1 MKKLIKTIST
11 VFFALAM
18 VLSSCEKDPSG
29 KEPGGAKAAKINIE
43 IQKYYNELGTMSLKN
58 WEAGD
63 KVAAF
68 NADNADPVLGYGSPI
83 TTGAQTSL
91 FTIAVTSVA
100 NGDDIMAY
108 YPSSADVTPVS
119 GGLKAKIAS
128 LQNGTLP
135 SSVFVGNTKFNDSYS
150 GSRMTLKPFWC
161 VLYANV
167 QMGAYSIKK
176 AEIVA
181 NAGEKIAGDID
192 IKAEDLSVTASA
204 SSVTVE
210 YAEARDCRL
219 GGITIPIAV
228 APVALS
234 KGYTITFTT
243 ENGETFQYKNED
255 AVTFELGGKH
265 ETATADSDATQLLV
279 CGDNMIYLLDAELA
293 LSAGYKNA
301 VLWEWDA
308 KKYAEKLGK
317 RESDMIRLDDCK
329 PVDDNTKILA
339 TSSKSYAV
347 LIDKATGDVLWY
359 SVGSGNAHSAEFL
372 PNNRI
377 AVACSEGGDVLQ
389 IFDIGSPN
397 QVKFSTPLPHGHGV
411 VWNPVSK
418 RLYAIGSN
426 TFNIYKLT
434 DWATA
439 APKLTLEKSIATNTW
454 VTGLHDMLLVDENTL
469 MLAGNRAAFYNITTG
484 VFTSI
489 PIFAS
494 SNALKSVNIN
504 GDTGECWFTD
514 PSKIEIPELTWA
526 SHTIRYTDD
535 VNKTYETKNFKIDD
549 LNIYKVR
556 VFKW

>member
-1 MKKLIKTIST
+1 MKNLIKIIST
-11 VFFALAM
+11 TVFALAI
-18 VLSSCEKDPSG
+18 VVSSCEKTTSG
-29 KEPGGAKAAKINIE
+29 KESGGAKAAKINID
-43 IQKYYNELGTMSLKN
+43 IQKYYNELGTLSLKI

-91 FTIAVTSVA
+91 FTIAVTSVE
-100 NGDDIMAY
+100 NGDNIMAY

-128 LQNGTLP
+128 RQDGTLP
-135 SSVFVGNTKFNDSYS
+135 SVVFVGNTKFNDSYS

-161 VLYANV
+161 ILYANV
-167 QMGAYSIKK
+167 KKGAYSIKK

-192 IKAEDLSVTASA
+192 INAENLSVTASA

-219 GGITIPIAV
+219 AGITIPIAV

-234 KGYTITFTT
+234 EGYTITYTT
-243 ENGETFQYKNED
+243 DSGETFQYKNED
-255 AVTFELGGKH
+255 AVTFELGEKY
-265 ETATADSDATQLLV
+265 ETATADSDATQLIV
-279 CGDNMIYLLDAELA
+279 CGDNMIYHLDAELA
-293 LSAGYKNA
+293 VSAGYENA
-301 VLWEWDA
+301 ILWEWDA
-308 KKYAEKLGK
+308 KKYANKLGK
-317 RESDMIRLDDCK
+317 KESDMIRLDDCK
-329 PVDDNTKILA
+329 PVDNNTKILA
-339 TSSKSYAV
+339 TSSKGYAV

-359 SVGSGNAHSAEFL
+359 SVGSRNAHSAEFL

-377 AVACSEGGDVLQ
+377 AVACSEGGDAIQ
-389 IFDIGSPN
+389 IFDVGAPN
-397 QVKFSTPLPHGHGV
+397 QVKFSTPLAHGHGV

-418 RLYAIGSN
+418 RLYAIGAN

-434 DWATA
+434 DWETA
-439 APKLTLEKSIATNTW
+439 APKLTLEKSIATNSW
-454 VTGLHDMLLVDENTL
+454 VSSLHDMLLVDENTL

-484 VFTSI
+484 VFTNI

-494 SNALKSVNIN
+494 SRALKSVNIN

-514 PSKIEIPELTWA
+514 PTNVEIPELTWA

-556 VFKW
+556 VYKW

>member
-1 MKKLIKTIST
+1 MKYLIKTISALA
-11 VFFALAM
+11 FALA
-18 VLSSCEKDPSG
+18 LIASSCEKDPSG
-29 KEPGGAKAAKINIE
+29 KESGGAKAAKINIE
-43 IQKYYNELGTMSLKN
+43 IQKYYNESGTMSLKN

-68 NADNADPVLGYGSPI
+68 NAESADPVLGYGSPI
-83 TTGAQTSL
+83 TTGAQTAL
-91 FTIAVTSVA
+91 FTIAVTDVK
-100 NGDDIMAY
+100 NGDDLLAF
-108 YPSSADVTPVS
+108 YPSTADMTPVA

-128 LQNGTLP
+128 KQDGTLP
-135 SSVFVGNTKFNDSYS
+135 VPLFVGGAKFTDSYS
-150 GSRMTLKPFWC
+150 GSQMSMKPLWC
-161 VLYANV
+161 VIYAKV

-181 NAGEKIAGDID
+181 NGGENLAGDIV
-192 IKAEDLSVTASA
+192 IKAEDMSVTASA
-204 SSVTVE
+204 ASVTVE

-219 GGITIPIAV
+219 GGITIPMAV

-243 ENGETFQYKNED
+243 EAGETFEYKTEE
-255 AVTFELGGKH
+255 AVAFELGGKH

-293 LSAGYKNA
+293 LTAGYKNA
-301 VLWEWDA
+301 ILWEWDA
-308 KKYAEKLGK
+308 KNYADKLGK
-317 RESDMIRLDDCK
+317 KESDMIRLDDCK

-347 LIDKATGDVLWY
+347 LIDKATGDVLWH

-377 AVACSEGGDVLQ
+377 AVACSDGGDVVQ
-389 IFDIGSPN
+389 IFDVGTPN
-397 QVKFSTPLPHGHGV
+397 QPKFTTPLPHAHGV
-411 VWNPVSK
+411 VWNPVSE
-418 RLYAIGSN
+418 RLYAIGYT

-434 DWATA
+434 DWETA
-439 APKLTLEKSIATNTW
+439 APSLTLEKSIATNTW

-469 MLAGNRAAFYNITTG
+469 MMAGNRAAYYNITTG
-484 VFTSI
+484 TFTNI
-489 PIFAS
+489 PIFNS
-494 SNALKSVNIN
+494 STALKSVNIN

-514 PSKIEIPELTWA
+514 PTNVEIPELTWA

-535 VNKTYETKNFKIDD
+535 VEKTYETKNFKIDD

>member
-243 ENGETFQYKNED
+243 ENGETFQYKNEEVIHIHTQVLGVV
-255 AVTFELGGKH
+255 AVEGVLCIDEGGNTTGLLCLGNGV
-265 ETATADSDATQLLV
+265 DSQRGLTRRL
-279 CGDNMIYLLDAELA
+279 GAE
-293 LSAGYKNA
+293 
-301 VLWEWDA
+301 D
-308 KKYAEKLGK
+308 
-317 RESDMIRLDDCK
+317 LDDTSLRVTTHTK
-329 PVDDNTKILA
+329 SHIKRYRTGRDDRNVVHFV
-339 TSSKSYAV
+339 AV
-347 LIDKATGDVLWY
+347 H
-359 SVGSGNAHSAEFL
+359 AH
-372 PNNRI
+372 
-377 AVACSEGGDVLQ
+377 
-389 IFDIGSPN
+389 
-397 QVKFSTPLPHGHGV
+397 
-411 VWNPVSK
+411 
-418 RLYAIGSN
+418 
-426 TFNIYKLT
+426 
-434 DWATA
+434 
-439 APKLTLEKSIATNTW
+439 
-454 VTGLHDMLLVDENTL
+454 
-469 MLAGNRAAFYNITTG
+469 NRAFAKVFLDLGHHRVQDLKLVG
-484 VFTSI
+484 VYLRFLCHNLSCFIFFSI
-489 PIFAS
+489 LFS
-494 SNALKSVNIN
+494 
-504 GDTGECWFTD
+504 
-514 PSKIEIPELTWA
+514 
-526 SHTIRYTDD
+526 
-535 VNKTYETKNFKIDD
+535 
-549 LNIYKVR
+549 
-556 VFKW
+556 